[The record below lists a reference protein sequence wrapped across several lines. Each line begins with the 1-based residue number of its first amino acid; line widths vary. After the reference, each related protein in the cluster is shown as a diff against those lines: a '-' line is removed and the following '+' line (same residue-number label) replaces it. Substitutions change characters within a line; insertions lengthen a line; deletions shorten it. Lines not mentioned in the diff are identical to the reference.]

1 MLAVSR
7 GGSFSTTAP
16 QTEAKPLKIRGQKV
30 PSSRPEHPS
39 PIPANKLMT
48 VG

>member
-16 QTEAKPLKIRGQKV
+16 QAGAKPLKIRGQKV
-30 PSSRPEHPS
+30 PSSRPEHP